1 MYRDTYMCICSAI
14 APTRNI
20 SPTPGVSLSF
30 RIHNIWLSSR
40 IFPQVSESCSY
51 KDLSSLSLSSVE
63 INECWVLCQALGG
76 LLTLSDDLWGVS
88 LSLWQLCRGEERLA
102 TALLG
107 LSIEGL
113 GMNWALLLCVSII
126 PTTDPGTSVP
136 EAKEKDPLSKNHYH

>member
-1 MYRDTYMCICSAI
+1 MYRDSHTCVYVVQLLQPGTSAQRLEFLFLSGFTTFGWVPEYSPKFLNLVPTKIC
-14 APTRNI
+14 
-20 SPTPGVSLSF
+20 L
-30 RIHNIWLSSR
+30 
-40 IFPQVSESCSY
+40 
-51 KDLSSLSLSSVE
+51 LSLSPVE

-76 LLTLSDDLWGVS
+76 LLTLSDDLWCVS